1 MIALSRVAREAGRP
15 TMQWCWWG
23 GAGICIASSYDDD
36 DGIAFKRR
44 WDRVG
49 LLGGKEQLGRQL
61 GRGRVYEVGGGVVGV
76 VMVMVIVMVMRAV
89 AEVVINKIT
98 NQSKMIRRAEWVI
111 ISIINQF

>member
-1 MIALSRVAREAGRP
+1 MMMMALLLSDDETGLDFWVAKNS
-15 TMQWCWWG
+15 WG
-23 GAGICIASSYDDD
+23 ANWGEGGYM
-36 DGIAFKRR
+36 R
-44 WDRVG
+44 WVA
-49 LLGGKEQLGRQL
+49 
-61 GRGRVYEVGGGVVGV
+61 GVVGV